1 MAGTGRVFTIRKEN
15 TLKDHR
21 RQNDSCHNTRD
32 SSCMCDMWATTM
44 WRQRVCVEE
53 ENFWTLCVFVP
64 LSHNTHT
71 QTNFNVQ
78 RWNLSG
84 IFSILLSFEYFILIS
99 AQHANSQQHS
109 HEVISQAKTFLSK
122 IRTKQKKNA
131 LKTTLIQFR
140 LLSIWLAHPAPCRH
154 HHHRFLASKRNSR
167 FAARHIEGIDSGHMY
182 SNFST
187 NIIFGIF
194 KMESLC
200 RLFIVRLRHRVSFK

>member
-1 MAGTGRVFTIRKEN
+1 MIPATIHE
-15 TLKDHR
+15 TL
-21 RQNDSCHNTRD
+21 
-32 SSCMCDMWATTM
+32 
-44 WRQRVCVEE
+44 RVCAICEQRRCDD
-53 ENFWTLCVFVP
+53 NACVLKKKTFEP
-64 LSHNTHT
+64 SASSFHITQHT

-99 AQHANSQQHS
+99 AQHASSQQHS

-154 HHHRFLASKRNSR
+154 HHHRFLASKRNAR